1 MEIFLSGLL
10 IMISILAHELAH
22 GYMAAY
28 CGDDTAERMGRLS
41 LNPLNHLDLWGTVI
55 PILLY
60 IMNTSFVFGWAKPVP
75 INYYNLKYGKMGRF
89 LVSIAGVLMNFFF
102 VFFGAVLL
110 KLEILN
116 SNVLVEF
123 IKVNISLAIFN
134 ILPIPPLDGFRI
146 VEIFSDKIS
155 NPKYDL
161 IGMGI
166 IVILSYTGLLSQILD
181 PLYSGVIKLVA
192 MIVGS

>member
-10 IMISILAHELAH
+10 IVISILAHELAH
-22 GYMAAY
+22 GYMAYY

-41 LNPLNHLDLWGTVI
+41 LNPLNHLDVWGTII

-123 IKVNISLAIFN
+123 IKVNISLGIFN
-134 ILPIPPLDGFRI
+134 ILPIPPLDGFRV
-146 VEIFSDKIS
+146 VEIFNDRIS

-166 IVILSYTGLLSQILD
+166 IVVLSYTGLLSQILN
-181 PLYSGVIKLVA
+181 PLYNGVIKLVT
-192 MIVGS
+192 MIIGS